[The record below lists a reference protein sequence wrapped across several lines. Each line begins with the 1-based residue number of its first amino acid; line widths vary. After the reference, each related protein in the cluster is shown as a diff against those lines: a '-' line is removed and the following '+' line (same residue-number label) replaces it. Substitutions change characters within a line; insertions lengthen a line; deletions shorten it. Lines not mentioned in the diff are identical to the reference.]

1 MVPLRRVTVNRHV
14 TPLAAGSTATVP
26 VNLQTI
32 LSIRYKTG
40 RILSCI
46 YRNQSHL
53 LLICGQDNYV
63 VQRNLAIGITAFNNF
78 LRHISSEVWVDIVP
92 HVVPL
97 VRRAQKIGG
106 TPQCLMVVSCTS
118 RPGLLRAVVWSKL

>member
-1 MVPLRRVTVNRHV
+1 MSGVIPGRGRDYTKVMW
-14 TPLAAGSTATVP
+14 AT
-26 VNLQTI
+26 T
-32 LSIRYKTG
+32 
-40 RILSCI
+40 
-46 YRNQSHL
+46 L

-106 TPQCLMVVSCTS
+106 SPQCLMVVSCTS

>member
-53 LLICGQDNYV
+53 LSYV
-63 VQRNLAIGITAFNNF
+63 FASSSVKK
-78 LRHISSEVWVDIVP
+78 LRFDGFQSHSLLKFTLFDGMERSGM
-92 HVVPL
+92 
-97 VRRAQKIGG
+97 K
-106 TPQCLMVVSCTS
+106 T
-118 RPGLLRAVVWSKL
+118 RPY